1 MQWIDEDVGRSK
13 DGGTEESKEAFNRLV
28 GEYRE
33 YKNNFSR
40 AFRFLASAEMD
51 NFGMSTIH
59 IKPPPFIFRRRTE

>member
-28 GEYRE
+28 DEYRE

-40 AFRFLASAEMD
+40 AFRFLASADKD
-51 NFGMSTIH
+51 NFGMN
-59 IKPPPFIFRRRTE
+59 